1 MKDQKLT
8 YAEILNLSVAE
19 RYALMADTLKL
30 GKKVVETRDNFR
42 AVTPASAKVVAALKR
57 DHRKFLDDKIIA
69 ADTTFAAFFAQNCG
83 GKLPGRMETLATF
96 FNSMCLVDDGGKP
109 LLPEAFYDAA
119 SVNSLEIASKCLN
132 HAKKLAQDAKTDWR
146 GHNDTLDVI
155 NALSMPGDA
164 TKKLKEIRKR
174 QNPEKSETADENAAV
189 LTPESAIAF
198 LTAWIKSSADKPE
211 EKTAAIYAG
220 TLQISDAW
228 AESGIA
234 DDTLNRWTENVQS
247 GVAPHLI
254 VNREPVHA

>member
-8 YAEILNLSVAE
+8 YAEIIALTVVE
-19 RYALMADTLKL
+19 RYALMSDTMKL
-30 GKKVVETRDNFR
+30 GKKVVETRDNYR

-57 DHRKFLDDKIIA
+57 DHAKLKDDKIIA
-69 ADTTFAAFFAQNCG
+69 PDTSFAEFFAQNCG

-174 QNPEKSETADENAAV
+174 QNPEKSGTESGDENAVA
-189 LTPESAIAF
+189 LTVETAMAF
-198 LTAWIKSSADKPE
+198 LLAAVKSSGKLPVDK
-211 EKTAAIYAG
+211 AASLYEATVKFNDQLG
-220 TLQISDAW
+220 DAW
-228 AESGIA
+228 SESGSA
-234 DDTLNRWTENVQS
+234 MKRSTAGRPTSRTTW
-247 GVAPHLI
+247 P
-254 VNREPVHA
+254 